1 MKYHYE
7 VKEIMRSTSTMS
19 YEELKRMLGYVIHK
33 ANKSHYENDAIGWEV
48 LAYEISNRIEKLEL
62 ECVG

>member
-1 MKYHYE
+1 
-7 VKEIMRSTSTMS
+7 
-19 YEELKRMLGYVIHK
+19 VIHK